1 MYDYM
6 DKKEKLE
13 ELLQDAVKKGVC
25 VAFSGGV
32 DSSLLLAAAC
42 REQKRSGGTV
52 FGVMFDTFLHTK
64 GDEEA
69 ARRVSAECGADF
81 AVLPV
86 NELDNPAILDNPAD
100 RCYQCKRFL
109 YARLKE
115 FAAEH
120 ECAVVVDGTNAD
132 DLKAYRPGLK
142 AVSEL
147 GILSPLKEAG
157 LTKEDVRKLAKEY
170 GISVAN
176 RPSAPCLAT
185 RFPYGDGL
193 TGEKLRKVE
202 QGENYL
208 KNLGLYNVRLR
219 VHRDIARI
227 EIDLCDMGTFLDR
240 REEVVRNLKELGY
253 RYVTLDLEGFR
264 SGSMDEALLEA
275 GGIENGGDGKYG
287 ERK

>member
-1 MYDYM
+1 MYDFM

-13 ELLQDAVKKGVC
+13 ELLRDAVKKGVC
-25 VAFSGGV
+25 IAFSGGV

-42 REQKRSGGTV
+42 REQRRSGGTV

-69 ARRVSAECGADF
+69 ARRVSMECGADF

-86 NELDNPAILDNPAD
+86 NELDNPAILDNPVD

-157 LTKEDVRKLAKEY
+157 FTKEDVRRMAEEF
-170 GISVAN
+170 GISAAGK
-176 RPSAPCLAT
+176 PSNSCLAT
-185 RFPYGDGL
+185 RLPYGERLDAGIL
-193 TGEKLRKVE
+193 ERIA
-202 QGENYL
+202 QGEEYL
-208 KNLGLYNVRLR
+208 TELGFETVRIR
-219 VHRDIARI
+219 VHGPVARVELLPEQFSLFLNLREDIAAR
-227 EIDLCDMGTFLDR
+227 
-240 REEVVRNLKELGY
+240 LKELGFLY
-253 RYVTLDLEGFR
+253 ITLDAEGFR
-264 SGSMDEALLEA
+264 SGSMDLK
-275 GGIENGGDGKYG
+275 G
-287 ERK
+287 